1 MGDDFTKHYKT
12 ILPDDV
18 LSELLKDIKVLVVED
33 HPIVQEQLVKA
44 LQIVEKKYSQYC
56 FLIDTAKDIEE
67 AYNKISLTLKNK
79 AEQYGLILLD
89 IKLPEYKAQNMLSG
103 EDLGKWIKIKVK
115 PNPSIIVTTSYTDGY
130 RILNI
135 VKTIDPD
142 GLIVKS
148 NITNNTLIEAIHQ
161 SLIDPPYYSSTVNK
175 KIRNEVASNKG
186 LDDLDRKILHLIAN
200 GANMKDLV
208 ELLPKSKSTIEK
220 RKKKLMDFF
229 NVKSYSNFDLITIA
243 KEKNY
248 L

>member
-12 ILPDDV
+12 ILPNDV
-18 LSELLKDIKVLVVED
+18 LNELSKDIKVLVIED
-33 HPIVQEQLVKA
+33 HPIVLEQLVKA
-44 LQIVEKKYSQYC
+44 LQIAEQKYSQYC
-56 FLIDTAKDIEE
+56 FFIDTANNIEE
-67 AYNKISLTLKNK
+67 AYTKITYKLTGKT
-79 AEQYGLILLD
+79 EQYDLILLD
-89 IKLPEYKAQNMLSG
+89 IKLPEYKKQNMFSG
-103 EDLGKWIKIKVK
+103 EDLGKWINKKIK
-115 PNPSIIVTTSYTDGY
+115 PTPSIIVTTSYTDAY

-135 VKTIDPD
+135 VRTIDPD

-148 NITNNTLIEAIHQ
+148 NITNNTLVEAIHK
-161 SLIDPPYYSSTVNK
+161 SLNDPPYYSSTVNK
-175 KIRNEVASNKG
+175 KIRKEVASNKI

-208 ELLPKSKSTIEK
+208 NLLPKSKSTLEK

-229 NVKSYSNFDLITIA
+229 NVKSYSNFDLVTIA